1 MHYVI
6 SDIHNDNRRFCEL
19 LEKIQF
25 SENDHLYILGDVFDR
40 SSHNPNPV
48 DLYFNIERLGKRCD
62 VIRGNHDHW
71 LAMYILEYYALP
83 ERKRSKAA
91 PYSYNSFQLLLERL
105 TPVDLQ
111 NLANTI
117 LSWPVQKVVEVK
129 GEKYLLAHAM
139 TSAPGVIKLE
149 NYYLMGTSLNKFY
162 LHYGI
167 ADYTSVCGHT
177 NTDDGRIWKNRKE
190 NLYMIDCGCGFNSG
204 RLGCLCLE
212 TKEEF
217 YV

>member
-1 MHYVI
+1 MRIVRKNTI
-6 SDIHNDNRRFCEL
+6 SE
-19 LEKIQF
+19 
-25 SENDHLYILGDVFDR
+25 SDHLYILGDVFDR

-83 ERKRSKAA
+83 ERKRSKIA
-91 PYSYNSFQLLLERL
+91 PYSYNSFQLLQERL

-117 LSWPVQKVVEVK
+117 LSWPVQKSVK
-129 GEKYLLAHAM
+129 VKEEKYLLAHAM
-139 TSAPGVIKLE
+139 TSAPGVIKVE
-149 NYYLMGTSLNKFY
+149 DYYLMVHLGIIFICTMVLPATY
-162 LHYGI
+162 LYAVIQISMMVVYGKI
-167 ADYTSVCGHT
+167 E
-177 NTDDGRIWKNRKE
+177 KK
-190 NLYMIDCGCGFNSG
+190 NLYIIDCGCGFSSG
-204 RLGCLCLE
+204 RLGCMCLE
-212 TKEEF
+212 TKEEL

>member
-19 LEKIQF
+19 LEKIRF

-105 TPVDLQ
+105 TQVDIQ
-111 NLANTI
+111 NLADTI
-117 LSWPVQKVVEVK
+117 LSCRCKCVWKWK
-129 GEKYLLAHAM
+129 EK
-139 TSAPGVIKLE
+139 SI
-149 NYYLMGTSLNKFY
+149 F
-162 LHYGI
+162 LH
-167 ADYTSVCGHT
+167 
-177 NTDDGRIWKNRKE
+177 
-190 NLYMIDCGCGFNSG
+190 MQ
-204 RLGCLCLE
+204 
-212 TKEEF
+212 
-217 YV
+217 